1 MAALGIQGN
10 GESGSAI
17 TEEAI
22 DKTLKS
28 LENNLQRV
36 GFNSHLH
43 PLGTKRY
50 FMFWPYKFM
59 ILFWTTL
66 LQNLIH

>member
-28 LENNLQRV
+28 LENDLQRV
-36 GFNSHLH
+36 GYSF
-43 PLGTKRY
+43 
-50 FMFWPYKFM
+50 
-59 ILFWTTL
+59 ILSFEIYMAFVL
-66 LQNLIH
+66 VYPNKKMN

>member
-36 GFNSHLH
+36 GFSSLFN
-43 PLGTKRY
+43 
-50 FMFWPYKFM
+50 
-59 ILFWTTL
+59 LFWETKKE
-66 LQNLIH
+66 LIFGQAMVEYLFGQQPL

>member
-22 DKTLKS
+22 EKTLNS
-28 LENNLQRV
+28 LENDLQRV
-36 GFNSHLH
+36 GGKWVSLVLCRVGCDCIFRRINV
-43 PLGTKRY
+43 
-50 FMFWPYKFM
+50 
-59 ILFWTTL
+59 
-66 LQNLIH
+66 

>member
-22 DKTLKS
+22 DKTLNS
-28 LENNLQRV
+28 LENDLQRV
-36 GFNSHLH
+36 CGLV
-43 PLGTKRY
+43 PLGLCTGYQAK
-50 FMFWPYKFM
+50 
-59 ILFWTTL
+59 
-66 LQNLIH
+66 

>member
-36 GFNSHLH
+36 GFSSLFNLF
-43 PLGTKRY
+43 GDKNRVY
-50 FMFWPYKFM
+50 FFVRQW
-59 ILFWTTL
+59 
-66 LQNLIH
+66 